1 MTRSLPAFALVLTLA
16 AGTATPLA
24 APQESNKTQAMA
36 KQLTDLMQAQK
47 LDAIATRTG
56 EDHFAAILFIPGV
69 QMLVVSAR
77 YTAPALL
84 NEKIL
89 GRQYRDVYLDLA
101 SASVPDSKL
110 FIEDMQADGLR
121 ARARRRNPLRH
132 RHQGRR
138 RRLHLRRR
146 PQEEEDLG
154 RRVPPD
160 LRGLRRRV
168 REDPGRPDR
177 ASQEIVDGCQVG
189 NIVNLGIRL
198 SDVSFRAYWPC

>member
-1 MTRSLPAFALVLTLA
+1 MTRSLPAFALVLTLVA
-16 AGTATPLA
+16 ATATSLA
-24 APQESNKTQAMA
+24 APQESNRTQAMA

-121 ARARRRNPLRH
+121 AQRVGETPFDIVTKGAGAAFTCDGDH
-132 RHQGRR
+132 KKKKIS
-138 RRLHLRRR
+138 
-146 PQEEEDLG
+146 EE
-154 RRVPPD
+154 RVPPD
-160 LRGLRRRV
+160 LLGLRRRV
-168 REDPGRPDR
+168 PEDPGRPHR
-177 ASQEIVDGCQVG
+177 ASQEVIDDC
-189 NIVNLGIRL
+189 RL
-198 SDVSFRAYWPC
+198 TITARRDASRRSL

>member
-1 MTRSLPAFALVLTLA
+1 MTRSLSGFALVLTLVS
-16 AGTATPLA
+16 GTAAPLA

-36 KQLTDLMQAQK
+36 KQLTDLLQAQK

-121 ARARRRNPLRH
+121 AERIGETPFDIVTKGVGAAFTCDGDH
-132 RHQGRR
+132 KKKKIS
-138 RRLHLRRR
+138 
-146 PQEEEDLG
+146 EEEY
-154 RRVPPD
+154 RRTYAGFEGEYEKI
-160 LRGLRRRV
+160 LAALIEQARK
-168 REDPGRPDR
+168 
-177 ASQEIVDGCQVG
+177 
-189 NIVNLGIRL
+189 
-198 SDVSFRAYWPC
+198 

>member
-1 MTRSLPAFALVLTLA
+1 MTRSLPAFALVLTLVA
-16 AGTATPLA
+16 ATATPLA
-24 APQESNKTQAMA
+24 APQESSRTQAMA

-89 GRQYRDVYLDLA
+89 GHQYRDVYLDLA

-121 ARARRRNPLRH
+121 AQRVGETPFDIVTKGVGAAFTCDGDH
-132 RHQGRR
+132 KKKKIS
-138 RRLHLRRR
+138 
-146 PQEEEDLG
+146 EEEY
-154 RRVPPD
+154 RRTYAD
-160 LRGLRRRV
+160 FEG
-168 REDPGRPDR
+168 
-177 ASQEIVDGCQVG
+177 
-189 NIVNLGIRL
+189 
-198 SDVSFRAYWPC
+198 AYEKILVALIEQAKK